1 MYEYFNG
8 ILAQKDPLYAIL
20 EVNGIAFYINIP
32 LSTYEKLPVINS
44 NLKLFIHHQQSED
57 AVRLYGFFTQS
68 ERQLFRLL
76 MSISGVGPKLSM
88 AVLSGL
94 PVSRVISAI
103 INGDINTLST
113 VPGLGKKSAARLVVE
128 LKDKISFIEG
138 EDTGIINS
146 TASETVLSAE
156 TALINLGYTK
166 TEVRRTLNFLNES
179 HEYDDVQK
187 LIKEAI
193 KLLYKKGNL

>member
-1 MYEYFNG
+1 M
-8 ILAQKDPLYAIL
+8 D
-20 EVNGIAFYINIP
+20 
-32 LSTYEKLPVINS
+32 
-44 NLKLFIHHQQSED
+44 
-57 AVRLYGFFTQS
+57 
-68 ERQLFRLL
+68 
-76 MSISGVGPKLSM
+76 
-88 AVLSGL
+88 VLSGL